1 MNNVQLFVVSIAI
14 AACIAGLLSGNA
26 AIQADQIEGRLGLW
40 PAIRWRVALVVGLLF
55 WIGGISALVWLV
67 SRSLLEQ
74 PISLDPPGVIDTRI
88 WIPLRARY
96 FLLFEFSPQGHSV
109 EQLEQL
115 IGDWGRR
122 GADGVPVA
130 ISWSLT
136 SSKTKAVVI
145 QGTEVAKGVWGSR
158 NKPSRWVGAID
169 VEPGQY
175 QFRAMILSPV
185 PQLASIPTQ
194 LELWNIFFK
203 MSGTWQ
209 SSAILFGALFTVWI
223 VTPTVVFLV
232 AWLIGRV
239 GLRYLHSWM
248 NGSRAYRR

>member
-1 MNNVQLFVVSIAI
+1 MRSSLA
-14 AACIAGLLSGNA
+14 
-26 AIQADQIEGRLGLW
+26 
-40 PAIRWRVALVVGLLF
+40 RVALSKIGAACSPEVVRKSEPCSSLSGSDRSGYEFGARTSAARASGRPAASRCSRDPGQKPIPDPDPETRSKPQPWVIQIVVG
-55 WIGGISALVWLV
+55 GE
-67 SRSLLEQ
+67 SRLSL
-74 PISLDPPGVIDTRI
+74 T
-88 WIPLRARY
+88 
-96 FLLFEFSPQGHSV
+96 EFSPQGHSV

-130 ISWSLT
+130 ICWSLA

-145 QGTEVAKGVWGSR
+145 QGTAVAKGVWGSR
-158 NKPSRWVGAID
+158 DKLSRWVGAID

-185 PQLASIPTQ
+185 PQLASISAR

-223 VTPTVVFLV
+223 VTPV
-232 AWLIGRV
+232 
-239 GLRYLHSWM
+239 S
-248 NGSRAYRR
+248 